1 MAVGCSAGGY
11 GAMVFG
17 TLLGVEKVLSFG
29 PQTTVDL
36 EILAE
41 LDDHRWDEP
50 LRELHAAGAIDP
62 DWSDLR
68 EALPRARWADTRYEI
83 YYSSVNSRPKKKP
96 GPGLDRRQAE
106 RLRGLEG
113 TRLYRFGAGG
123 HSIARL
129 LRENGALD
137 KILRRALLEPPG
149 TEPRS
154 AAGAGAGALARGLRR
169 RVRTWPA
176 ARPRPGAPA
185 ASGRAGPPAGSGR
198 RGERLG
204 AHAAALDAGGPSGS
218 ARPCRPPSRRRGRP
232 RAAGT
237 SGSGGGHRARAGRG
251 LMFAVTG
258 TCVRKAREEVGR
270 TGANRCTHSLPTPQS
285 AWPCGFRCARC
296 LQRML
301 HGPARAGGAW
311 AGCGAG
317 RAARGRRELER

>member
-1 MAVGCSAGGY
+1 MRVRGRLQGGFRNQVEDPGVAVSLDMARDSSTLLLAFGGMHGDIGMPPFEFFTATGEIPVKRLFVRDLKRSWYQRGIEGHGETIEAAAAALRELIAAHDVERVVAVGCSAGGY

-154 AAGAGAGALARGLRR
+154 AAGAGAGAL
-169 RVRTWPA
+169 
-176 ARPRPGAPA
+176 
-185 ASGRAGPPAGSGR
+185 
-198 RGERLG
+198 
-204 AHAAALDAGGPSGS
+204 
-218 ARPCRPPSRRRGRP
+218 
-232 RAAGT
+232 
-237 SGSGGGHRARAGRG
+237 
-251 LMFAVTG
+251 
-258 TCVRKAREEVGR
+258 REV
-270 TGANRCTHSLPTPQS
+270 
-285 AWPCGFRCARC
+285 
-296 LQRML
+296 
-301 HGPARAGGAW
+301 
-311 AGCGAG
+311 
-317 RAARGRRELER
+317 